1 MHILILPVSVSQSFC
16 TTRKK
21 WRNTTLGWTNSSTE
35 TQKKLPTVTSKSVM
49 KQEAGMS
56 DAEILAG
63 KWKIRVNTAGASK
76 MSCKPI
82 SDSFGKRTYHLGGK
96 LLPRP
101 SEQNTK
107 FVHSATDLE
116 SK

>member
-1 MHILILPVSVSQSFC
+1 ML
-16 TTRKK
+16 R
-21 WRNTTLGWTNSSTE
+21 WTNSSTE

-56 DAEILAG
+56 DVEILAG

-107 FVHSATDLE
+107 FVLSATDLE